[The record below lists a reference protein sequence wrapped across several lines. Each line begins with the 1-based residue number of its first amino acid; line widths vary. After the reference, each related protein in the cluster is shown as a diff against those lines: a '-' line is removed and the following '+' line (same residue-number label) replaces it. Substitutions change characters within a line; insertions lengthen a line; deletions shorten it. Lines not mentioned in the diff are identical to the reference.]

1 MKIAWFDCFSG
12 AAGDMLTASLL
23 DAGLDK
29 EALFNAIRTLQIE
42 GLEIR
47 TERVKR
53 AGIASMR
60 FEPVFPPQHH
70 HRHLKDIVKIIQ
82 ESKIAPKAK
91 ENAIGVFQILAE
103 AEAAVHGTTP
113 EKIHFH
119 EVGAL
124 DSITDIVSFCVG
136 IELLGIECVY
146 ASVLSVGGGIVQ
158 CDHGKMPVPA
168 PATAEILKS
177 FQIPFRGGPIEKE
190 LLTPTAAALLAHFV
204 KEFTSAPKMKIES
217 SGYGAGTMD
226 AKEIANVTRVMIGT
240 SEPTESSD
248 LENDIVICMETN
260 IDDVSC
266 ETIGYV
272 TGLLFDNDALDVWT
286 TPIYMKKNRP
296 AVKLSVLC
304 ENQHADQ
311 LKDLLFRQGITL
323 GIRSSRHHRDKLKRE
338 FIRVETDWGPVQIK
352 VGILNGQVVFTK
364 CEYEDCRRIALQ
376 NNLPIEQVV
385 RQAMWRYKSEK

>member
-12 AAGDMLTASLL
+12 AAGDMLTACLL

-29 EALFNAIRTLQIE
+29 DALFNAIRTMKID
-42 GLEIR
+42 GLEIK
-47 TERVKR
+47 TETVKR
-53 AGIASMR
+53 AGIASLW

-82 ESKIAPKAK
+82 ESQIPEKAK
-91 ENAIGVFQILAE
+91 QNAIGVFEILAK
-103 AEAAVHGTTP
+103 AEAAVHGTTM

-136 IELLGIECVY
+136 IELLGIDSVY

-168 PATAEILKS
+168 PATAEILKTHNM
-177 FQIPFRGGPIEKE
+177 PFCGGPIEKE

-204 KEFTSAPKMKIES
+204 KEFTSVPKMKIES
-217 SGYGAGTMD
+217 SGYGAGTLD
-226 AKEIANVTRVMIGT
+226 SKEIANVTRVLIGT
-240 SEPTESSD
+240 SEPTEPSD
-248 LENDIVICMETN
+248 LDHDTVLCMETN

-304 ENQHADQ
+304 EYQHADQ
-311 LKDLLFRQGITL
+311 LKQIIFKQGITL
-323 GIRSSRHHRDKLKRE
+323 GIRCTQYKRDKLKRGIE
-338 FIRVETDWGPVQIK
+338 TVETSFGPVRIK
-352 VGILNGQVVFTK
+352 TGTLGGETVFIK
-364 CEYEDCRRIALQ
+364 CEHADCERIAKKNALS
-376 NNLPIEQVV
+376 IEQI
-385 RQAMWRYKSEK
+385 RWEAMERYWK